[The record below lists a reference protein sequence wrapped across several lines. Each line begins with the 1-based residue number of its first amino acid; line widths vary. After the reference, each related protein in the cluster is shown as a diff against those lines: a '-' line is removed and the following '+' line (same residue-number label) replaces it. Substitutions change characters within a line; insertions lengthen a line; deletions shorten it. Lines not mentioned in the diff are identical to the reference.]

1 MSGWLIAPATNL
13 DPKTV
18 PRSGEGLPEDAAQVS
33 LAGRFASRIGLAPE
47 GVPIALPV
55 ALVGLGLAV
64 IGFEAIGIAVI
75 AIGGAI
81 AAFFRDPQRGVIA
94 RADAVLSGAD
104 GRVCNIAPAS
114 FPETSEDALCT
125 RISVFMSPLDV
136 HVNRA
141 PVSGEVTAL
150 KHVKGEFRA
159 AFRDAASE
167 HNEHTSITIK
177 DDHGRDHAL
186 VQVAGYVARRIVCYL
201 RPHQRL
207 ERGQRIGLIMFG
219 SRVDHFLPRDYRVAV
234 EVGDRVRAGETII
247 GEPLK

>member
-1 MSGWLIAPATNL
+1 L
-13 DPKTV
+13 
-18 PRSGEGLPEDAAQVS
+18 
-33 LAGRFASRIGLAPE
+33 RIGLAPE
-47 GVPIALPV
+47 GMPITLPV
-55 ALVGLGLAV
+55 VAVGGCLVATGYA
-64 IGFEAIGIAVI
+64 AIGSALLAAGV
-75 AIGGAI
+75 GI
-81 AAFFRDPQRGVIA
+81 AAFFRDPQRRAIA
-94 RADAVLSGAD
+94 GTDAVISGAD

-114 FPETSEDALCT
+114 LPGTSEEALYT

-150 KHVKGEFRA
+150 KHVRGKFRP
-159 AFRDAASE
+159 AFRDVASE
-167 HNEHTSITIK
+167 HNEHTSIRIK
-177 DDHGRDHAL
+177 DDQGREHAL

-234 EVGDRVRAGETII
+234 EVGDRVRAGETIL